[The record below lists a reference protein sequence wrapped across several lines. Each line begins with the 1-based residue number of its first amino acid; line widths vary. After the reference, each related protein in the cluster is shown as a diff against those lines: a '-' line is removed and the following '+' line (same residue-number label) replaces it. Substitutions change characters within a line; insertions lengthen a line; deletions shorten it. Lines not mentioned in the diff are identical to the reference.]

1 MSQQAFYEQCQKAE
15 EYEHYLLEQQYQ
27 EWLADAQA
35 QAEYQQFLIEQE
47 KRYLGEISWDLPQQS
62 QKAITKRRQ
71 QGCTS
76 HDATA

>member
-1 MSQQAFYEQCQKAE
+1 MMEE
-15 EYEHYLLEQQYQ
+15 EYNDYLLEKQYE

-47 KRYLGEISWDLPQQS
+47 KRYLGEMLWDLQQPS

-71 QGCTS
+71 QACTS
-76 HDATA
+76 QDATA